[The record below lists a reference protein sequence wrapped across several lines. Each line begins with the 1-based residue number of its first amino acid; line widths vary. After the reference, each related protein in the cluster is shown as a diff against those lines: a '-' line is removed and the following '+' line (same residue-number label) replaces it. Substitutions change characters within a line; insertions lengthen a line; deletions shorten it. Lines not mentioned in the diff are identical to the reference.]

1 MKKVHVVVYSAL
13 LLLFSSALSQ
23 AQQSL
28 ASTRNGD
35 SKAGS
40 QAVSNVSGTGTKDYV
55 PLWLSGSSQGNSNI
69 FQSSGGELGI
79 GTTVPAATLDVNGVV
94 NAATS
99 FNLGGSL
106 FAFGTPTGLNAFV
119 GFSGNSTMT
128 GGANTASGVKA
139 LGGNTA
145 GGNNTA
151 IGAGALAG
159 NTTGGDNTA
168 IGLSALA
175 SNTTGGRNT
184 ASGVYALLSNTTG
197 GLNTADGFYALHI
210 NTTGNYNAATGAYA
224 LEHNITG
231 SNSTASGYDAL
242 GSNSTGSNNTTSG
255 FQVLIHNTKG
265 SNNTVSG
272 ASALYYSTTGSNN
285 TANGYGTLALNTTGG
300 NNTASGY
307 EALYFNA
314 TGSNNTAFGYGAGP
328 DSKSTNLT
336 YATAVGAGAIVSQSN
351 TLVLG
356 GPLGSTGQVKVGIGT
371 ATPANVFT
379 IAQGAGPAIADGWA
393 TYSSRRW
400 KTNIETLHDALGK
413 VEQLRGVS
421 YELKANGK
429 HEVGV
434 IAEEVGAVVPE
445 VVTWDQNGK
454 DAQSVDY
461 SRLSALLIEAT
472 KEQQA
477 LIERQ
482 QDQIAQLISQVKT
495 IQASLKTSGRSNSEV
510 RTVKADLTTVLQ

>member
-1 MKKVHVVVYSAL
+1 MKKVPVVMYSAL
-13 LLLFSSALSQ
+13 LLLFCSALGQ

-40 QAVSNVSGTGTKDYV
+40 QTVTNVSGTGTKDYV

-79 GTTVPAATLDVNGVV
+79 GTTAPAATLDVNGVV

-99 FNLGGSL
+99 FNLGGSP

-128 GGANTASGVKA
+128 GGANTASGVNA
-139 LGGNTA
+139 LKSNAT

-151 IGAGALAG
+151 IGAGALAS
-159 NTTGGDNTA
+159 NTA
-168 IGLSALA
+168 
-175 SNTTGGRNT
+175 GGQNT

-224 LEHNITG
+224 LEHNTTG
-231 SNSTASGYDAL
+231 NSNTASGYDAL

-272 ASALYYSTTGSNN
+272 ADALYYSTTGSNN
-285 TANGYGTLALNTTGG
+285 TANGYGALDFNTTGG

-314 TGSNNTAFGYGAGP
+314 TGSNNTAFGYSAGP
-328 DSKSTNLT
+328 DSNSTNLR
-336 YATAVGAGAIVSQSN
+336 YATAVGAGAVVSQSN

-356 GPLGSTGQVKVGIGT
+356 GPLGSGANVKVGIGT
-371 ATPANVFT
+371 ATPANIFT
-379 IAQGAGPAIADGWA
+379 IAPGAGEAVADGWA
-393 TYSSRRW
+393 THSSRRW
-400 KTNIETLHDALGK
+400 KTNIETLHGALGK

-445 VVTWDQNGK
+445 VVTWDQNGI
-454 DAQSVDY
+454 DARSVDY
-461 SRLSALLIEAT
+461 SRLTALLIEAT

-477 LIERQ
+477 LIEQ
-482 QDQIAQLISQVKT
+482 QQEQIAQLMSQVKT
-495 IQASLKTSGRSNSEV
+495 IQGSLKTSGRTSPEV
-510 RTVKADLTTVLQ
+510 RTVKADLTSVRQ